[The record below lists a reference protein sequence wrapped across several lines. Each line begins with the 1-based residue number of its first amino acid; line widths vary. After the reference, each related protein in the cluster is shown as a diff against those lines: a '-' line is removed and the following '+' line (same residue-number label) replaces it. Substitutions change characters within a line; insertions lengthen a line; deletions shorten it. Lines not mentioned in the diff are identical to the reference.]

1 MEKKIIWRN
10 VCLEQQF
17 HIGQIARFFDLPAST
32 LRYWDEVGI
41 LTPHKN
47 HTNSYREYTVSD
59 LMTISDIIFYKNL
72 GISLQQSGAMEQAEP
87 EEHTRL
93 LCGKIEALERQQLEI
108 AQRIQKLHNHLAAIE
123 TLNKLRQCPF
133 SQAEID
139 TDCIVSFDLNEIDKL
154 RRYMENPYLYSR
166 VQHSDCLA
174 IEHRGLTVP
183 RAQRSAIP
191 SDQILWERSADSRY
205 VACLVQ
211 ESVPDDYRSNL
222 PELLSHIQ
230 KNHQTGT
237 IISRFLLRAAAE
249 DVVYDFYQ
257 TFVEILE

>member
-1 MEKKIIWRN
+1 
-10 VCLEQQF
+10 
-17 HIGQIARFFDLPAST
+17 
-32 LRYWDEVGI
+32 
-41 LTPHKN
+41 
-47 HTNSYREYTVSD
+47 
-59 LMTISDIIFYKNL
+59 MTISDIIFYKNL

-133 SQAEID
+133 SAAEID
-139 TDCIVSFDLNEIDKL
+139 TDCIVSFDLNKIDKL

>member
-1 MEKKIIWRN
+1 
-10 VCLEQQF
+10 
-17 HIGQIARFFDLPAST
+17 
-32 LRYWDEVGI
+32 
-41 LTPHKN
+41 
-47 HTNSYREYTVSD
+47 
-59 LMTISDIIFYKNL
+59 
-72 GISLQQSGAMEQAEP
+72 MEQAEP
-87 EEHTRL
+87 EEHTLL
-93 LCGKIEALERQQLEI
+93 LCGKIEELERQQLEI

-166 VQHSDCLA
+166 VQHSGCLA

-211 ESVPDDYRSNL
+211 ESVSDDYRSNL
-222 PELLSHIQ
+222 PECSHTSRKTIKLARSSAAFCSVLLWRTWSM
-230 KNHQTGT
+230 TFT
-237 IISRFLLRAAAE
+237 RRLSRS
-249 DVVYDFYQ
+249 
-257 TFVEILE
+257 

>member
-1 MEKKIIWRN
+1 MD
-10 VCLEQQF
+10 QQF

-72 GISLQQSGAMEQAEP
+72 GISLQQIGAMEQAEP

-93 LCGKIEALERQQLEI
+93 LCGKIEELERQQQEI

-123 TLNKLRQCPF
+123 TLGKLRQHPF
-133 SQAEID
+133 SPAEID

-183 RAQRSAIP
+183 RVQRPDIP
-191 SDQILWERSADSRY
+191 SDQILWEHSADSRY
-205 VACLVQ
+205 VACLMQ

-230 KNHQTGT
+230 KSHRTGT
-237 IISRFLLRAAAE
+237 IISRFLLHAAE
-249 DVVYDFYQ
+249 NGVVYDFYQ

>member
-1 MEKKIIWRN
+1 MD
-10 VCLEQQF
+10 QQF

-72 GISLQQSGAMEQAEP
+72 GISLQQIGAMEQAEP

-93 LCGKIEALERQQLEI
+93 LCGKIEELERQQQEI

-123 TLNKLRQCPF
+123 TLNKLRQRPF
-133 SQAEID
+133 SPAEID
-139 TDCIVSFDLNEIDKL
+139 TDCIVSFDLNEIGKL
-154 RRYMENPYLYSR
+154 RQYMENPYLYSR

-183 RAQRSAIP
+183 RAQRFAIP
-191 SDQILWERSADSRY
+191 PDQILWDSRY

-230 KNHQTGT
+230 KNHRTGT
-237 IISRFLLRAAAE
+237 IISRFLLRAAE
-249 DVVYDFYQ
+249 DGVVYDFYQ
-257 TFVEILE
+257 TFVEILD

>member
-1 MEKKIIWRN
+1 MD
-10 VCLEQQF
+10 QQF

-72 GISLQQSGAMEQAEP
+72 GISLQQIGAMEQAEP

-93 LCGKIEALERQQLEI
+93 LCGKIEELERQQQEI

-123 TLNKLRQCPF
+123 TLNKLRQHPF

-154 RRYMENPYLYSR
+154 RRYMDP
-166 VQHSDCLA
+166 
-174 IEHRGLTVP
+174 P
-183 RAQRSAIP
+183 
-191 SDQILWERSADSRY
+191 
-205 VACLVQ
+205 
-211 ESVPDDYRSNL
+211 
-222 PELLSHIQ
+222 LSL
-230 KNHQTGT
+230 
-237 IISRFLLRAAAE
+237 FPCAA
-249 DVVYDFYQ
+249 
-257 TFVEILE
+257 L

>member
-1 MEKKIIWRN
+1 MD
-10 VCLEQQF
+10 QQF

-87 EEHTRL
+87 EEHALL
-93 LCGKIEALERQQLEI
+93 LCGKIEELERQQLEI

-139 TDCIVSFDLNEIDKL
+139 IDCIVSFDLNEIDKL

-183 RAQRSAIP
+183 RAHRSAIP

-230 KNHQTGT
+230 KSHRTGT

-257 TFVEILE
+257 TFVEILD

>member
-1 MEKKIIWRN
+1 M
-10 VCLEQQF
+10 EQQF

-123 TLNKLRQCPF
+123 TLGKLRQCPF
-133 SQAEID
+133 SAAEID

-154 RRYMENPYLYSR
+154 RQYMENPYLYSR

>member
-1 MEKKIIWRN
+1 M
-10 VCLEQQF
+10 VYT
-17 HIGQIARFFDLPAST
+17 IGEMAKMLGVPAST

-72 GISLQQSGAMEQAEP
+72 GISLQQIGAMEQAEP

-93 LCGKIEALERQQLEI
+93 LCGKIEELERQQQEI
-108 AQRIQKLHNHLAAIE
+108 VQRIQKLHNHLAAIE
-123 TLNKLRQCPF
+123 TLNKLRQRPF
-133 SQAEID
+133 SPAEID

-154 RRYMENPYLYSR
+154 RRYIENPYLYSR

-183 RAQRSAIP
+183 RAQRFAIP

-205 VACLVQ
+205 IACLVQ

-230 KNHQTGT
+230 KSHRTGT
-237 IISRFLLRAAAE
+237 IISRFLLRAAE
-249 DVVYDFYQ
+249 NGVVYDFYQ
-257 TFVEILE
+257 TFVEILD

>member
-1 MEKKIIWRN
+1 M
-10 VCLEQQF
+10 EQQF

>member
-87 EEHTRL
+87 EEHTLL
-93 LCGKIEALERQQLEI
+93 LCGKIEELERQQLEI

-123 TLNKLRQCPF
+123 TLGKLRQCPF
-133 SQAEID
+133 SAAEID

-154 RRYMENPYLYSR
+154 RQYMENPLSLFPGAALR
-166 VQHSDCLA
+166 LSSNRTSWLDRTACAAFCHSVRSNSVGAFCGFPIRRLSGAGIGTGRLPQQSARTALA
-174 IEHRGLTVP
+174 HPEKPSNWHDHQPLFAPCCCGGRGL
-183 RAQRSAIP
+183 
-191 SDQILWERSADSRY
+191 
-205 VACLVQ
+205 
-211 ESVPDDYRSNL
+211 
-222 PELLSHIQ
+222 
-230 KNHQTGT
+230 
-237 IISRFLLRAAAE
+237 
-249 DVVYDFYQ
+249 
-257 TFVEILE
+257 

>member
-1 MEKKIIWRN
+1 MN
-10 VCLEQQF
+10 QQF

-72 GISLQQSGAMEQAEP
+72 GISLQQIGAMEQAEP

-93 LCGKIEALERQQLEI
+93 LCGKIEELERQQQEI
-108 AQRIQKLHNHLAAIE
+108 VQRIQKLHNHLAAIE
-123 TLNKLRQCPF
+123 TLNKLRQRSF
-133 SQAEID
+133 SPAEID

-183 RAQRSAIP
+183 RAQRFAIP

-230 KNHQTGT
+230 KSHRTGT
-237 IISRFLLRAAAE
+237 IISRFLLRAAE
-249 DVVYDFYQ
+249 DGVVYDFYQ
-257 TFVEILE
+257 TFVEILD